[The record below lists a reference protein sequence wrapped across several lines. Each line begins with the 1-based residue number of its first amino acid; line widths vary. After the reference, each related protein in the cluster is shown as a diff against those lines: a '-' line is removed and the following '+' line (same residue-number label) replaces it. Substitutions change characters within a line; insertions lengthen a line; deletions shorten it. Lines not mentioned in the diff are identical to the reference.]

1 MEIILNKY
9 IGGHIYFI
17 GCGGAG
23 MAPLMYLAHKKGFK
37 VSGSDLEKSKN
48 TENLS
53 NLGITIHIG
62 HKAEN
67 LPVDM
72 TKTLIVYSSAVK
84 PENPEFAAAKE
95 AGCPCLRRGEMLAEI
110 AKLYKRTVA
119 ISGSHGK
126 TSITSILSHILQET
140 GFNPGYM
147 TGGKVKGWTYS
158 SEVGNGDIFVTEVD
172 ESDGTH
178 ALIHTHIGIVPNV
191 EDDHCWS
198 VGGTEAL
205 YNNFKK
211 FAFQS
216 DKLIYVSNE
225 MTERLFCEHKNKIS
239 LNIDTI
245 SSDSF
250 FKYLSMEELNE
261 LKGFQRMNSA
271 LAVAAATELGVDRE
285 KAEKATLS
293 FPGVERRM
301 TLHFKSENF
310 VLIEDYAHHPTE
322 VAASINTLREKFSG
336 KKLKIVFQPHRY
348 ARLQRYFDGFAH
360 ELGKA
365 DSLVILPVFA
375 AWIEKSGNTVSS
387 ENLAEKIGSKAEYMD
402 GNWQEIAKKISSEI
416 ESGTVLALLAAGD
429 ADRLLPFLKEAFL
442 KK

>member
-1 MEIILNKY
+1 MGTILDRYTK
-9 IGGHIYFI
+9 GQIYFI

-23 MAPLMYLAHKKGFK
+23 MAPLMYLTHKKGFNI
-37 VSGSDLEKSKN
+37 SGSDLEKSKN

-53 NLGITIHIG
+53 TLGINIHIG
-62 HKAEN
+62 HNAEN
-67 LPVDM
+67 LPADL
-72 TKTLIVYSSAVK
+72 KNTLVVYSSAVK
-84 PENPEFAAAKE
+84 PENPEFMTAKNG
-95 AGCPCLRRGEMLAEI
+95 GCPCLRRGEMLAEI
-110 AKLYKRTVA
+110 AKLYKRTAA

-126 TSITSILSHILQET
+126 TSITSILAHILKET

-178 ALIHTHIGIVPNV
+178 ALIHSHIGIVPNV

-205 YNNFKK
+205 YNNFRK
-211 FAFQS
+211 FALQS
-216 DKLIYVSNE
+216 EKLIYISNE
-225 MTERLFCEHKNKIS
+225 MTDKLFSEHKNKQA
-239 LNIDTI
+239 IDINTI

-250 FKYLSMEELNE
+250 FKYLSVDELNE

-271 LAVAAATELGVDRE
+271 LAVAAAVELGVDRE

-301 TLHFKSENF
+301 TMHFKDENF
-310 VLIEDYAHHPTE
+310 ILIEDYAHHPTE
-322 VAASINTLREKFSG
+322 VSASINTLREKFPG

-375 AWIEKSGNTVSS
+375 AWIEKSGNMVSS

-402 GNWQEIAKKISSEI
+402 GSWQDIAKKISSEI
-416 ESGTVLALLAAGD
+416 EPGTVLALLAAGD
-429 ADRLLPFLKEAFL
+429 ADRLLPFIKEAFL

>member
-1 MEIILNKY
+1 MGSILDNYKK
-9 IGGHIYFI
+9 GHIYFI

-23 MAPLMYLAHKKGFK
+23 MAPLMYLAHKKGFS
-37 VSGSDLEKSKN
+37 VSGSDLEESKN

-53 NLGITIHIG
+53 SLGIIIHIG

-67 LPVDM
+67 LPADLPG
-72 TKTLIVYSSAVK
+72 TLVVYSSAVK
-84 PENPEFAAAKE
+84 PENPEFMAAKN
-95 AGCPCLRRGEMLAEI
+95 AGCPCLRRGEMLAEM
-110 AKLYKRTVA
+110 AGLYKRAVA
-119 ISGSHGK
+119 VSGSHGK
-126 TSITSILSHILQET
+126 TSITSILAHILKEA
-140 GFNPGYM
+140 GLNPGYM

-178 ALIHTHIGIVPNV
+178 ALIKAHIGIVPNV

-216 DKLIYVSNE
+216 EKLIYIANE
-225 MTERLFCEHKNKIS
+225 MTDKLFSAHKNKIS
-239 LNIDTI
+239 FDINEIV
-245 SSDSF
+245 SDRS
-250 FKYLSMEELNE
+250 FKYLLQDELNE
-261 LKGFQRMNSA
+261 LKGFQRVNSA
-271 LAVAAATELGVDRE
+271 LAIAAAEKLGVDRE
-285 KAEKATLS
+285 KAEKGALS

-301 TLHFKSENF
+301 TLHFRNEKF

-322 VAASINTLREKFSG
+322 VAASISTLREKFPD

-348 ARLQRYFDGFAH
+348 ARLQRYFEGFAN
-360 ELGKA
+360 ELAKA

-375 AWIEKSGNTVSS
+375 AWVEKNNSAVTS
-387 ENLAEKIGSKAEYMD
+387 EELAKKIGAKAEYMD
-402 GNWQEIAKKISSEI
+402 GNWQETASRIASGTEP
-416 ESGTVLALLAAGD
+416 GTVLALLAAGD
-429 ADRLLPFLKEAFL
+429 ADRLLPHLKEDL
-442 KK
+442 E